1 MKKSKNESSSPFPRI
16 CFFRVFEFHDFH
28 RENAAQLLHTKNQ
41 YTMRAEA
48 AFSSSFRPSRCS
60 HHHRRHRRRL
70 NHHRSSIVTTTTRCL
85 IRVEDDE
92 DENNEK
98 DFRRSK
104 RRNERRELLTT
115 TLQQGRT
122 NDEKYATKGVK
133 VESDDENASETNGG
147 SAAAAAAAKEKMF
160 QILRD
165 SASWDPDVEKLLE
178 GIDASDPDAIEQAI
192 RKRFDEKKS
201 RVYKPLNE
209 DGVGDEG
216 SNDDNKNGSQT
227 PTLVFFRQVQ
237 TQNLWVWMEARNT
250 IEDKEKEFFDEAIK
264 SWFVVG
270 KLGGYNVENQQCL
283 ESASVLNDTVSH
295 LDYDVARSHDRTS
308 ASLFHA
314 IGEVEYRGKWARVW
328 MDLGTAD
335 EMALDVLINSLITL
349 SREYVGI
356 KQIVIGGDN
365 ENGWGTKDSGYG
377 QDQGKPFEDFDP
389 AFDEMFGDMR
399 GMRGKPNAEDSNWM
413 SR

>member
-1 MKKSKNESSSPFPRI
+1 
-16 CFFRVFEFHDFH
+16 
-28 RENAAQLLHTKNQ
+28 
-41 YTMRAEA
+41 MRAEA

-60 HHHRRHRRRL
+60 RHHRHHRRRL
-70 NHHRSSIVTTTTRCL
+70 NHHRSSIVTTTRCL

-98 DFRRSK
+98 DVRRSK

-115 TLQQGRT
+115 TLQQRRT

-133 VESDDENASETNGG
+133 VESDAENAETNGG
-147 SAAAAAAAKEKMF
+147 SAAAAVAKEKMF

-201 RVYKPLNE
+201 GVYKPLNE

-264 SWFVVG
+264 SWFVV
-270 KLGGYNVENQQCL
+270 
-283 ESASVLNDTVSH
+283 S
-295 LDYDVARSHDRTS
+295 
-308 ASLFHA
+308 
-314 IGEVEYRGKWARVW
+314 
-328 MDLGTAD
+328 
-335 EMALDVLINSLITL
+335 
-349 SREYVGI
+349 
-356 KQIVIGGDN
+356 
-365 ENGWGTKDSGYG
+365 
-377 QDQGKPFEDFDP
+377 
-389 AFDEMFGDMR
+389 
-399 GMRGKPNAEDSNWM
+399 
-413 SR
+413 

>member
-1 MKKSKNESSSPFPRI
+1 
-16 CFFRVFEFHDFH
+16 
-28 RENAAQLLHTKNQ
+28 
-41 YTMRAEA
+41 MRAEA

-92 DENNEK
+92 DENNEN

-133 VESDDENASETNGG
+133 VESDAENASETNGG

-192 RKRFDEKKS
+192 RKRFD
-201 RVYKPLNE
+201 
-209 DGVGDEG
+209 
-216 SNDDNKNGSQT
+216 
-227 PTLVFFRQVQ
+227 
-237 TQNLWVWMEARNT
+237 
-250 IEDKEKEFFDEAIK
+250 
-264 SWFVVG
+264 
-270 KLGGYNVENQQCL
+270 
-283 ESASVLNDTVSH
+283 
-295 LDYDVARSHDRTS
+295 
-308 ASLFHA
+308 
-314 IGEVEYRGKWARVW
+314 
-328 MDLGTAD
+328 
-335 EMALDVLINSLITL
+335 
-349 SREYVGI
+349 
-356 KQIVIGGDN
+356 
-365 ENGWGTKDSGYG
+365 
-377 QDQGKPFEDFDP
+377 
-389 AFDEMFGDMR
+389 
-399 GMRGKPNAEDSNWM
+399 
-413 SR
+413 

>member
-1 MKKSKNESSSPFPRI
+1 LAFLGFWESLLVKGKRLNHCTHKKIN
-16 CFFRVFEFHDFH
+16 
-28 RENAAQLLHTKNQ
+28 
-41 YTMRAEA
+41 TMRTEA
-48 AFSSSFRPSRCS
+48 ASSSSFRPSSCS
-60 HHHRRHRRRL
+60 HHRRRHRRRL
-70 NHHRSSIVTTTTRCL
+70 NHHRLNHHRSSIITTTRCL

-92 DENNEK
+92 DENNE

-115 TLQQGRT
+115 LQRRT
-122 NDEKYATKGVK
+122 NDEKYAKGV

-201 RVYKPLNE
+201 GVYKPLNE

-216 SNDDNKNGSQT
+216 SNNDSKNGSQT

-314 IGEVEYRGKWARVW
+314 IGEVEYRGRWARVW